1 MPTSLI
7 QTLTHIH
14 AQVPCHGIQ
23 SGGEDWEPVLGE
35 KGETSDCPQA

>member
-14 AQVPCHGIQ
+14 AQVPSCHGIQ
-23 SGGEDWEPVLGE
+23 FGEEDWEPVLGE
-35 KGETSDCPQA
+35 KGGTPDCP